1 MNDKQEVLKLINDFY
16 NCDEYEGS
24 NLDSDLKDQLT
35 KYIYEWYQN
44 NLDKFIGN
52 NKRKSSVKGVL
63 SKYIVKKVWE
73 GSSEEMFKIMFQN
86 S

>member
-44 NLDKFIGN
+44 NLDKLIGN
-52 NKRKSSVKGVL
+52 NKRK
-63 SKYIVKKVWE
+63 
-73 GSSEEMFKIMFQN
+73 
-86 S
+86 

>member
-52 NKRKSSVKGVL
+52 NKRKSSVKCVL
-63 SKYIVKKVWE
+63 SKYIVKKVWSNLCDK
-73 GSSEEMFKIMFQN
+73 SSM

>member
-52 NKRKSSVKGVL
+52 NKRKSSVKCVL
-63 SKYIVKKVWE
+63 SAKRYKNFSKI
-73 GSSEEMFKIMFQN
+73 SSLSPKRSIAIL
-86 S
+86 